1 MFHEVT
7 NNVQEIT
14 TFPVETERPIVREL
28 ATRSK
33 VMDIAIAGETDVAV
47 LKTIAERVR
56 DGLVAMPDVSQAEIV
71 SVPQYEISIEV
82 SEVALRRHQ
91 ITFDQ
96 VVNAV
101 RRSSLDV
108 PGGSLRTERGEILL
122 RTVGQAYRGAD
133 YENLVFWTRPDGSRL
148 LLGDV
153 ATVVDGFA
161 RQISR
166 PVSTRSRL

>member
-1 MFHEVT
+1 MPYLGAAPEEVEAGVVVRVEESIQNVDGIKEIVSTAAEGSASIVVELELGADPQQVFHEVT

-33 VMDIAIAGETDVAV
+33 VMDIAIAGDTDVAV

-56 DGLVAMPDVSQAEIV
+56 DGLVAMPDVSQVEIV

-91 ITFDQ
+91 ITFD
-96 VVNAV
+96 
-101 RRSSLDV
+101 
-108 PGGSLRTERGEILL
+108 
-122 RTVGQAYRGAD
+122 
-133 YENLVFWTRPDGSRL
+133 
-148 LLGDV
+148 
-153 ATVVDGFA
+153 
-161 RQISR
+161 
-166 PVSTRSRL
+166 